1 VSEKAIASALSQFE
15 GIGRRFQL
23 YGEVPIRDGNVT
35 MIDDY
40 GHHPREIAATIE
52 AAREA
57 YPQRRLVLVFQ
68 PHRYSRTRDLFEDF
82 TQVLSK
88 TDVLLVTEV
97 YAAGESPITGAD
109 GRTLCRAIRARGHVD
124 PIFVDTVDDLAK
136 TLLDLLQDK
145 DVLLTCGAGSI
156 GAAAAKLP
164 EELAEAIA

>member
-1 VSEKAIASALSQFE
+1 
-15 GIGRRFQL
+15 
-23 YGEVPIRDGNVT
+23 

>member
-1 VSEKAIASALSQFE
+1 
-15 GIGRRFQL
+15 
-23 YGEVPIRDGNVT
+23 
-35 MIDDY
+35 M
-40 GHHPREIAATIE
+40 
-52 AAREA
+52 
-57 YPQRRLVLVFQ
+57 
-68 PHRYSRTRDLFEDF
+68 
-82 TQVLSK
+82 LSK